1 MNEREARQFI
11 GVMGSLLKWIRKVKM
26 QAYLFDMK
34 NVEYLCDR
42 FEEEI
47 LNRFYTSGEPKKPS
61 DDQYFYTP
69 IFYQLFNPIEH
80 VIDAYDVFNIKSI
93 TKNEDFIRERV
104 YGLKDRS
111 WPRDTFKMLVSDIKS
126 AFSEA
131 KEEIEHL
138 CSMLD
143 KTERDRINEA
153 IHDFFEE
160 CYYSSVAMTVCA
172 IESRL
177 LKLMVSAK
185 PSEEKKLEGM
195 TLGQLIR
202 DYIDNKEQYKSKIPE
217 EHEHLLRLCNTY
229 RILSVQPKEVEITK
243 NKASA
248 VLNLSIAFLTDE
260 KTQAALGEE
269 DE

>member
-1 MNEREARQFI
+1 MR
-11 GVMGSLLKWIRKVKM
+11 
-26 QAYLFDMK
+26 AYLFDMK
-34 NVEYLCDR
+34 NVEYLCNR

-47 LNRFYTSGEPKKPS
+47 LTRFFASESEKAS

-69 IFYQLFNPIEH
+69 IFKQLFNPIEQ
-80 VIDAYDVFNIKSI
+80 VIDACGVFNIKSI

-111 WPRDTFKMLVSDIKS
+111 WPCDTFKMLVSDIKS

-131 KEEIEHL
+131 REEIAYIY
-138 CSMLD
+138 SMLD
-143 KTERDRINEA
+143 ETEVSRINEA
-153 IHDFFEE
+153 IHDFTEA
-160 CYYSSVAMTVCA
+160 CYYSCVAMSVCA

-177 LKLMVSAK
+177 LKLMASAT
-185 PSEEKKLEGM
+185 PSEEEKLGDM

-202 DYIDNKEQYKSKIPE
+202 EYNDNNGRYKSKIPE
-217 EHEHLLRLCNTY
+217 EHRHLLGLCNSY
-229 RILSVQPKEVEITK
+229 RIFSVHPKGVEITK

-260 KTQAALGEE
+260 ETQVSQEISEPLKVSEE
-269 DE
+269 RR